1 MKNTLILGLV
11 LSSAIHAMPEESLNT
26 RTQDKVIPLLE
37 TLSYSE
43 LRSEL
48 SKTDVPE
55 LDNLWNSRRDYRSVG
70 CQTKNSGCQIVSR
83 FEGKNSNRPLV
94 LLPGFTGYRR
104 LNVEMAYDLIQE
116 GFGPVYIL
124 DFQGYGETIA
134 NSEPLSDFVVT
145 HGKKVSEALSS
156 RLSEEDFKNSTLQE
170 NLKQLPV
177 GIAHIDN
184 ITEHVDDV
192 NFVMNIATKENAD
205 KKIVINAH
213 STGSM
218 YLMLSLGQ
226 NVKAAKWISSVSR
239 ITLESPFL
247 RGMGTDKMIP
257 VPYSFP
263 VTETLVLALKPIM
276 GAKTPV
282 YATRS
287 IPEFVM
293 KATGSFTPGNSISHS
308 PNRMSLTDNLRTW
321 SGFETAGADWSWVKS
336 SIDTHFDLLL
346 PHAKFKKLNQR
357 MKKINQNIAAHN
369 IQLISVATDADTIA
383 NPKGTYL
390 FLKKL
395 RSLGKASI
403 YDCRFKTAGHGIYVE
418 SDKYRDPFME
428 VITDAK
434 SGDVKAVYGNDEEH
448 EALNCETL

>member
-1 MKNTLILGLV
+1 MKRTLALGLL
-11 LSSAIHAMPEESLNT
+11 LSSALQAMPEAKLNT
-26 RTQDKVIPLLE
+26 RTQDKVIPLIQSKSYE
-37 TLSYSE
+37 TLREE
-43 LRSEL
+43 LA
-48 SKTDVPE
+48 KTDVPE
-55 LDNLWNSRRDYRSVG
+55 LDALWNSRKDYHSDG
-70 CQTKNSGCQIVSR
+70 CVTKQSPCQIVSR
-83 FEGKNSNRPLV
+83 FEGKSSERPLV

-104 LNVEMAYDLIQE
+104 LNVEQAYDLIE
-116 GFGPVYIL
+116 KGFGPIYIL

-134 NSEPLSDFVVT
+134 NSRPLQEFADKY
-145 HGKKVSEALSS
+145 GKKVQKALTDK
-156 RLSEEDFKNSTLQE
+156 LEEESFRNETLQE
-170 NLKQLPV
+170 NLKKLPI
-177 GIAHIDN
+177 GIAHIND
-184 ITEHVDDV
+184 IQEHVGDV
-192 NFVMNIATKENAD
+192 NFVMEIAERENSG

-218 YLMLSLGQ
+218 YLMLAMGQ
-226 NVKAAKWISSVSR
+226 DSSKAEWIKSVSR
-239 ITLESPFL
+239 ITMESPFL

-263 VTETLVLALKPIM
+263 ITETLVLALKPIF

-287 IPEFVM
+287 VPEFVT
-293 KATGSFTPGNSISHS
+293 KATGGFKEGNSISHS

-346 PHAKFKKLNQR
+346 PSAKFKTLNKR
-357 MKKINQNIAAHN
+357 MRTINKNIAENN

-383 NPKGTYL
+383 NPAGTYL

-403 YDCRFKTAGHGIYVE
+403 FDCRFKTASHGIYVE

-428 VITDAK
+428 VIYDAFSGEVK
-434 SGDVKAVYGNDEEH
+434 SVYGNDSEH
-448 EALNCETL
+448 EALNCAAL

>member
-1 MKNTLILGLV
+1 MKNILVLGFF
-11 LSSAIHAMPEESLNT
+11 LSSAIFAMPEESLNT
-26 RTQDKVIPLLE
+26 RSQDKVIPLLE
-37 TLSYSE
+37 SLSYSE
-43 LRSEL
+43 LKKEL

-55 LDNLWNSRRDYRSVG
+55 LDTLWDSRKDYRSAG
-70 CQTKNSGCQIVSR
+70 CETKKSACQIVSR
-83 FEGKNSNRPLV
+83 FEGKNSDRPLV

-134 NSEPLSDFVVT
+134 NSEPLADFVVT
-145 HGKKVSEALSS
+145 HGKKVAQALDT
-156 RLSEEDFKNSTLQE
+156 RLAEESFRNNHLQE

-177 GIAHIDN
+177 GIAHIDD
-184 ITEHVDDV
+184 ILEHVNDV
-192 NFVMNIATKENAD
+192 NFVMDIASKENPSR
-205 KKIVINAH
+205 KIVINAH

-226 NVKAAKWISSVSR
+226 KSEKARWIKNVSR

-263 VTETLVLALKPIM
+263 ITETLVLALKPIM
-276 GAKTPV
+276 GPRSPV

-293 KATGSFTPGNSISHS
+293 KATGTFTPGNSISHS

-346 PHAKFKKLNQR
+346 PNAKFKKLNQR
-357 MKKINQNIAAHN
+357 MKMIHKNLAENN

-383 NPKGTYL
+383 NPKGTHL

-395 RSLGKASI
+395 RSLGKAQI
-403 YDCRFKTAGHGIYVE
+403 FDCSFKTASHGLYVE

-428 VITDAK
+428 VIIDGK

-448 EALNCETL
+448 EALNCASL

>member
-1 MKNTLILGLV
+1 MKNTLVLGFF
-11 LSSAIHAMPEESLNT
+11 LSSAVLAMPEESLNT
-26 RTQDKVIPLLE
+26 RSQDKVIPLIE

-43 LRSEL
+43 LTKAL

-55 LDNLWNSRRDYRSVG
+55 LDSLWDSREDYRSEG
-70 CQTKNSGCQIVSR
+70 CRTKKSACQIVSR
-83 FEGKNSNRPLV
+83 FEGKSSDRPLV

-104 LNVEMAYDLIQE
+104 LNVEMAYDLIQD

-134 NSEPLSDFVVT
+134 NSEPLADFVVT
-145 HGKKVSEALSS
+145 HGKKVADALNL
-156 RLSEEDFKNSTLQE
+156 RLSEESFRSNTLQE

-177 GIAHIDN
+177 GIAHINN
-184 ITEHVDDV
+184 ILEHVSDV
-192 NFVMNIATKENAD
+192 NFVMEIATSENPA

-218 YLMLSLGQ
+218 YLMLSMGQ
-226 NVKAAKWISSVSR
+226 RSDKAKWIRNVSR

-263 VTETLVLALKPIM
+263 ITETLVLALKPIL
-276 GAKTPV
+276 GPKTPV

-293 KATGSFTPGNSISHS
+293 KATGTFTPGNSISHS

-346 PHAKFKKLNQR
+346 PNARFKKLNQR
-357 MKKINQNIAAHN
+357 MSMINKNIAENN

-395 RSLGKASI
+395 RSLGKAQI
-403 YDCRFKTAGHGIYVE
+403 FDCRFKTAGHGIYVE
-418 SDKYRDPFME
+418 SDKYREPFME
-428 VITDAK
+428 VITDGK
-434 SGDVKAVYGNDEEH
+434 SGVVKAVYGNDEEH
-448 EALNCETL
+448 EALNCAFL